1 MQAPQRILVVRLGAM
16 GDVIH
21 ALPAVATLRWA
32 LPQATIGWVIEDRW
46 VELLSTRAAV
56 SGPRSA
62 QKPLVDNIHAVNTK
76 AWRSALFSD
85 ETWKEARA
93 AIRGIRALGYDT
105 VLDFQGALKS
115 GLIARLSK
123 APTRIGFRKTRER
136 GATFF
141 YTQEVPAHKPHVIEQ
156 NFELITRVVSPEDLR
171 RASEQDASGNERLQ
185 DQLFPVDAAIESW
198 CEATLDKLG
207 AELQS
212 APSPEGEGFG
222 TRDGGAGRRRQLAII
237 NPGAG
242 WGAKCWPA
250 AKYAEVARGL
260 RELDLSSI
268 VNFGPA
274 EEALAREVESLSQ
287 GAAKAVACS
296 VGELIAITRRARV
309 FVGGDTGPM
318 HLAAALRVPVVGIF
332 GPTNPA
338 RNGPFATPSVVI
350 RRSESLTNHSRR
362 GPADE
367 AMLSITANEVLEGA
381 RELLTRRLADN
392 TAPEPEGPDV

>member
-1 MQAPQRILVVRLGAM
+1 MQAPQRILIVRLGAM

-32 LPQATIGWVIEDRW
+32 LPHATIGWVVEDRW
-46 VELLSTRAAV
+46 AELLSTRAAV
-56 SGPRSA
+56 TGPRSA

-85 ETWKEARA
+85 ETWKEARG

-105 VLDFQGALKS
+105 ALDFQGALKS
-115 GLIARLSK
+115 AVIARFSGAK
-123 APTRIGFRKTRER
+123 TRIGFRKTRER
-136 GATFF
+136 GATLF
-141 YTQEVPAHKPHVIEQ
+141 YTQEVPAHKPHVIEK
-156 NFELITRVVSPEDLR
+156 NFELITRVVKPEDLR
-171 RASEQDASGNERLQ
+171 RASEQDSDTGERLQ

-198 CEATLDKLG
+198 CEAKLRTVRME
-207 AELQS
+207 A
-212 APSPEGEGFG
+212 GF
-222 TRDGGAGRRRQLAII
+222 AIL

-250 AKYAEVARGL
+250 EKYAEVARGL
-260 RELDLSSI
+260 CELGLMSV

-274 EEALAREVESLSQ
+274 EESLARQVESLSD

-296 VGELIAITRRARV
+296 IGELISLTRRARL
-309 FVGGDTGPM
+309 FVGGDTGPL

-332 GPTNPA
+332 GPTDPA

-350 RRSESLTNHSRR
+350 RRDESVTNHSRR
-362 GPADE
+362 SPADE
-367 AMLSITANEVLEGA
+367 AMLSITPAEVLAGA
-381 RELLTRRLADN
+381 RELLSNESAGE
-392 TAPEPEGPDV
+392 TAAPPPEGPDA